1 MAEADAGGRP
11 DGAPPAS
18 PTANRLRRTHPPFL
32 GVVAAAAFFLFLA
45 WVVGGFLL
53 TVFAGILLAVFLHGL
68 SSFLGHWTGLGRGWS
83 LGVVG
88 VTLLVVVG
96 AGGWLLGPQ
105 VAEQIDDLWR
115 QLSVRLE
122 WFARILESYG
132 WGQEI
137 RSRLASS
144 AGELA
149 AGLRGAFQVA
159 AGLIGT
165 FAVILF
171 LGIYIAAEPGV
182 YTGGLVR
189 LVPRQRRTRASAI
202 LEELGETLG
211 WWLIGRAFSMVVVGI
226 LVWLGLSLLGVKLA
240 VTLGLLAGLLDFI
253 PYIGPVIA
261 AVPAIAIA
269 FADGPQQAAYVALLY
284 IAVQSGESY
293 LLTPLVQRR
302 AVSLPPALTLSA
314 QILGGLFFGLLG
326 VAMATPLA
334 AAGIVLVRRLYVE
347 DVLGDRPP

>member
-1 MAEADAGGRP
+1 MAEAGAGGRP
-11 DGAPPAS
+11 DEAPPAS
-18 PTANRLRRTHPPFL
+18 ATANRLGGTHPPFL
-32 GVVAAAAFFLFLA
+32 GVVAAAAFALFLSWA
-45 WVVGGFLL
+45 VGGFLL

-68 SSFLGHWTGLGRGWS
+68 SRFVSHWTGLGHGWS

-88 VTLLVVVG
+88 ISLLTVVG

-115 QLSVRLE
+115 QVAIRLE
-122 WFARILESYG
+122 WLSRAVESYG
-132 WGQEI
+132 WGQAI

-149 AGLRGAFQVA
+149 SGLRGVAQVT

-165 FAVILF
+165 FAVIAF

-182 YTGGLVR
+182 YTGGLLR
-189 LVPRQRRTRASAI
+189 LVPRTRRARARTI
-202 LEELGETLG
+202 LDELGETLG
-211 WWLIGRAFSMVVVGI
+211 WWLIGRAFSMVVVGV

-284 IAVQSGESY
+284 IAVQSVESY

>member
-18 PTANRLRRTHPPFL
+18 PTANRLGRTHPPFL
-32 GVVAAAAFFLFLA
+32 GMVAAAAFFLFLA

-171 LGIYIAAEPGV
+171 LGIYIAAEPGC
-182 YTGGLVR
+182 
-189 LVPRQRRTRASAI
+189 TRAASYVWCPGSAAPAPAPSSRNS
-202 LEELGETLG
+202 EKP
-211 WWLIGRAFSMVVVGI
+211 W
-226 LVWLGLSLLGVKLA
+226 
-240 VTLGLLAGLLDFI
+240 AG
-253 PYIGPVIA
+253 G
-261 AVPAIAIA
+261 
-269 FADGPQQAAYVALLY
+269 
-284 IAVQSGESY
+284 
-293 LLTPLVQRR
+293 
-302 AVSLPPALTLSA
+302 
-314 QILGGLFFGLLG
+314 
-326 VAMATPLA
+326 
-334 AAGIVLVRRLYVE
+334 
-347 DVLGDRPP
+347 